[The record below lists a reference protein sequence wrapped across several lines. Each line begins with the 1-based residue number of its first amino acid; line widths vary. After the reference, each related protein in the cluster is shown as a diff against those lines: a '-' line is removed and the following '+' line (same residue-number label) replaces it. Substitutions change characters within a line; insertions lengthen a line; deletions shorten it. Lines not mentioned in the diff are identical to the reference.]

1 MLFGLHATRSAAARS
16 TAARR
21 PAALALTVL
30 ALAALVLTG
39 CAPAATSGGP
49 SGSDGSSGSGGAIH
63 TASNALGDIVV
74 DGKGMTAYVFDN
86 DVADSGSSSCSGAC
100 ASQWPAI
107 TTTAASPAVEGIT
120 GKVGTIALAGGAKQ
134 VTING
139 LPLYTYAGDT
149 APGDTTGQGFG
160 GIWWV
165 IDASGKKI
173 TTPAAT
179 DNSGY

>member
-1 MLFGLHATRSAAARS
+1 MLKADHAMRTGSVHHIATAGAAVR
-16 TAARR
+16 
-21 PAALALTVL
+21 ALAVLSLALL
-30 ALAALVLTG
+30 ALAG
-39 CAPAATSGGP
+39 CASAPTTSGG
-49 SGSDGSSGSGGAIH
+49 STGSGGAIH
-63 TASNALGDIVV
+63 TTSNALGDIVV
-74 DGKGMTAYVFDN
+74 NGKGMTAYVFDN

-107 TTTAASPAVEGIT
+107 TTTDANPSVEGIT
-120 GKVGTIALAGGAKQ
+120 GKVGTIAVASGAKQ

-149 APGDTTGQGFG
+149 APGDTAGQGYG

-165 IDASGKKI
+165 IDASGKEI

-179 DNSGY
+179 NNSGY